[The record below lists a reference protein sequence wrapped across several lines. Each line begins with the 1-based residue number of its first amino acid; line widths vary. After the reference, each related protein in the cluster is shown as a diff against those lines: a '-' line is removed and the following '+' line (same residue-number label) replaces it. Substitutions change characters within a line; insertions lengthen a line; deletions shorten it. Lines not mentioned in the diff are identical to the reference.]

1 MSGTGWCPILSTLMK
16 KANNQGWLKWNGQNL
31 SCTPYLPP
39 VMFFLVVTLFALA
52 QTFDH
57 TTESYVYQIGDV
69 ASRDIKAPKDF
80 FIEDKATNLAKMDMA
95 KTSIKTVYDFDA
107 NLLKNIN
114 AGISSA
120 MQFGRNMFKEEK
132 IPWENKPIG
141 SKEAEETDETD
152 ETALPESSEPSFSMA
167 LAVKPEFEKKLGIE
181 ISKGAF
187 QILFKEKFS
196 EEVTGY
202 LTAIISTILTNG
214 VVSNKEILLAE
225 EEKGITLRTIQSHRE
240 RVITNLKVYYGP
252 DQAKTMV
259 RVVGQPI
266 LKGVNYSL
274 ANLVVDIC
282 QRLLRPNITLNKNET
297 KKRIREA
304 QAEIKPTLYQIKAG
318 EMLIREGERVDEL
331 KLVKLNALNEQIKDK
346 DVIMTIT
353 GICMFTSLLL
363 LVVYFLFLKDHPKLS
378 RDMNKHMTFLTLGL
392 LLYIGFTEL
401 AVYIA
406 HASNPEISGKIA
418 SSAIYM
424 VIPLP
429 AAAMI
434 TCLFLGFDIAL
445 YFSLVLCSLCTISF
459 GGGFQVFLFFF
470 LSSVTSAYWIKE
482 RNERHHF
489 IVAGFKLA
497 FFNACLAIALGFFM
511 PSQALPWATI
521 VKQVTMA
528 VGGGVF
534 AAILT
539 VGFTPL
545 IEVLF
550 HYTTAAKLLEF
561 SNLDQPLIKKLMIEA
576 PGTYN
581 HSVIVATLAEAAAS
595 AIRADSLKAKVMA
608 YYHDIGKLDK
618 TMYFIENQSDGRNR
632 HDKLSPSMSALI
644 LIGHV
649 KKGVEMAKKYKL
661 GNEIVEGIIQ
671 HHGTSLIKYF
681 YNKSLKAG
689 NENINEDDFRYP
701 GPKPQTREA
710 GIVMLAD
717 VVEAATRALERPTP
731 SRIKGRVKELIN
743 DIFADGQLE
752 ECEMTLKDLHQI
764 AKSFNN
770 ILTSIYHSRIEY
782 NDKPQDRKQDKKQ
795 DKNGKPK
802 DTDRQP
808 ARGEAANSTPAQKD
822 RTDLKRLGL

>member
-1 MSGTGWCPILSTLMK
+1 MK
-16 KANNQGWLKWNGQNL
+16 RASNQGWFTQAGKFL
-31 SCTPYLPP
+31 SSTPYLPP
-39 VMFFLVVTLFALA
+39 VLFLLVVGLFALA

-57 TTESYVYQIGDV
+57 TTESYVYKIGDV
-69 ASRDIKAPKDF
+69 AGRDIKAPKDF
-80 FIEDKATNLAKMDMA
+80 FIEDKATNLAKMDYA
-95 KTSIKTVYDFDA
+95 KTSIRAVYDFDA

-114 AGISSA
+114 AGITSA
-120 MQFGRNMFKEEK
+120 MHFGRQMFERRDNAQDVD
-132 IPWENKPIG
+132 P
-141 SKEAEETDETD
+141 
-152 ETALPESSEPSFSMA
+152 PESLETSFSMA
-167 LAVKPEFEKKLGIE
+167 LAFKPEFEKKLGIK

-187 QILFKEKFS
+187 QILFNEKFS
-196 EEVTGY
+196 EEITEH
-202 LTAIISTILTNG
+202 LTAIIDTILTNG

-225 EEKGITLRTIQSHRE
+225 EEKGITLRTIQSNKE
-240 RVITNLKVYYGP
+240 RVIADLKVFYGP

-266 LKGVNYSL
+266 LKGINYSL
-274 ANLVVDIC
+274 ANLIVDIC

-304 QAEIKPTLYQIKAG
+304 QAGIKPTLYQIKAG
-318 EMLIREGERVDEL
+318 EMIIREGERVDEL
-331 KLVKLNALNEQIKDK
+331 KLIKLNALSEQIEGK
-346 DVIMTIT
+346 DVIMTII

-363 LVVYFLFLKDHPKLS
+363 IVIYFLYLKNHPKLG
-378 RDMNKHMTFLTLGL
+378 RYMNKHMTFLTLGL

-406 HASNPEISGKIA
+406 HTSNPEISGQIA
-418 SSAIYM
+418 SNAIYM
-424 VIPLP
+424 VVPVS
-429 AAAMI
+429 AAAML
-434 TCLFLGFDIAL
+434 TCIFLGFDIAL
-445 YFSLVLCSLCTISF
+445 YFSLILCSLCTISF
-459 GGGFQVFLFFF
+459 GCEFQVFLFFF
-470 LSSVTSAYWIKE
+470 LSSITAAYWIKE

-497 FFNACLAIALGFFM
+497 VFNGCLAIALGFFM
-511 PSQALPWATI
+511 PSQVLPWGI
-521 VKQVTMA
+521 LLKQVTMA

-550 HYTTAAKLLEF
+550 NYTTAAKLLEF

-595 AIRADSLKAKVMA
+595 AIHADSLKAKVMA

-661 GNEIVEGIIQ
+661 GNEIVEGISQ

-689 NENINEDDFRYP
+689 NEKINEDDFRYP

-717 VVEAATRALERPTP
+717 VAEAATRALERPTP

-764 AKSFNN
+764 AKSFNT
-770 ILTSIYHSRIEY
+770 ILTSIYHNRIEY
-782 NDKPQDRKQDKKQ
+782 TDKPQDKKQ
-795 DKNGKPK
+795 DKKNGKPK

-808 ARGEAANSTPAQKD
+808 PKGEADNKLSVQKD
-822 RTDLKRLGL
+822 RTDLKRLGLR

>member
-1 MSGTGWCPILSTLMK
+1 MRMK
-16 KANNQGWLKWNGQNL
+16 KANNQGWFKPGWFKQAWQVL
-31 SCTPYLPP
+31 SSTPYLPP
-39 VMFFLVVTLFALA
+39 GMFLLVVVLFALA

-57 TTESYVYQIGDV
+57 TTESYVYKIGDV
-69 ASRDIKAPKDF
+69 AGRDIKAPKDF
-80 FIEDKATNLAKMDMA
+80 FIEDKVTNLAKMNHA
-95 KTSIKTVYDFDA
+95 KRSIRAVYDFDA
-107 NLLKNIN
+107 NLLKDITSDI
-114 AGISSA
+114 ASA
-120 MQFGRNMFKEEK
+120 MNFGRQMFQSRDNDLG
-132 IPWENKPIG
+132 I
-141 SKEAEETDETD
+141 TH
-152 ETALPESSEPSFSMA
+152 PEPPDTSFSMA
-167 LAVKPEFEKKLGIE
+167 LAFKPEFEKKLGIE
-181 ISKGAF
+181 ISDGAF

-196 EEVTGY
+196 QEITGY
-202 LTAIISTILTNG
+202 LSTIIGDILTIG
-214 VVSNKEILLAE
+214 VVGNKEILLAE
-225 EEKGITLRTIQSHRE
+225 EEKGITLRTIQSHEE
-240 RVITNLKVYYGP
+240 RVITNLKEFYGP

-259 RVVGQPI
+259 RIVGQPI
-266 LKGVNYSL
+266 LEGVNYSL

-297 KKRIREA
+297 EKRIREA
-304 QAEIKPTLYQIKAG
+304 QARIKPTLYQIKAG
-318 EMLIREGERVDEL
+318 EMIIREGERVNEI
-331 KLVKLNALNEQIKDK
+331 KLVKLNALNEQGEDK
-346 DVIMTIT
+346 DFIITII

-363 LVVYFLFLKDHPKLS
+363 LVVYFLYLKDHPKLS
-378 RDMNKHMTFLTLGL
+378 RDMNKHVTFLALGL

-406 HASNPEISGKIA
+406 HASNQEMSGEMA
-418 SSAIYM
+418 SKAIYM
-424 VIPLP
+424 VVPLP

-434 TCLFLGFDIAL
+434 TCIFLGFDIAL
-445 YFSLVLCSLCTISF
+445 YFSLILCSLCTISF

-470 LSSVTSAYWIKE
+470 LSSVTASYWIKE

-489 IVAGFKLA
+489 IIAGFKLA
-497 FFNACLAIALGFFM
+497 LFNACLAIALGFFM
-511 PSQALPWATI
+511 PSQVSSWGILL
-521 VKQVTMA
+521 KQVTMA

-534 AAILT
+534 AAIIT

-550 HYTTAAKLLEF
+550 NYTTAAKLLEF

-595 AIRADSLKAKVMA
+595 AIHADSLKAKVMA

-649 KKGVEMAKKYKL
+649 KKGVELAKKYKL

-681 YNKSLKAG
+681 YNKSLKSG

-717 VVEAATRALERPTP
+717 VAEAATRALERPTP
-731 SRIKGRVKELIN
+731 SRIQGRVKELIN

-764 AKSFNN
+764 AKSFNT
-770 ILTSIYHSRIEY
+770 ILTSIYHCRIEY
-782 NDKPQDRKQDKKQ
+782 TDKPQDK
-795 DKNGKPK
+795 KNGKPK

-808 ARGEAANSTPAQKD
+808 PRGEAANSPPVQKD